1 MAHGSWLMA
10 HGSWL
15 RVNFAPVFRCP
26 ALLVISSGRLFPD
39 FVVEWLDGHIAVV
52 DYKEAHL
59 LNDHYEIEKRQTGE
73 VWARKNPTR
82 CLFRRISK
90 ARDGVG
96 MSGQLHALPA

>member
-1 MAHGSWLMA
+1 MA

-52 DYKEAHL
+52 KYKEAHL

-73 VWARKNPTR
+73 VWARKNPAR

>member
-1 MAHGSWLMA
+1 MA

-73 VWARKNPTR
+73 VWARKNQAR
-82 CLFRRISK
+82 RLFGRISK
-90 ARDGVG
+90 ERDGAG
-96 MSGQLHALPA
+96 MSAQLGALLA